1 VAAAAVAGFSL
12 SARTRREVNVSLII
26 SVGCI
31 TRMGPKKPSAP
42 DGTIPRGGDD
52 GKVVLLAGAVLLVL
66 VVAYFVL

>member
-1 VAAAAVAGFSL
+1 VNASL
-12 SARTRREVNVSLII
+12 TTLVDTV
-26 SVGCI
+26 

-52 GKVVLLAGAVLLVL
+52 GKMVLMAGAALLVL